1 MVDTVPPLDRHSLTG
16 GAGVRARGIWPTLRN
31 KLSFWVA
38 AVLLTAMLLLAI
50 APEWVGGWFG
60 NGDPRACDLAMSLG
74 GAAEGHPF
82 GFDVQG
88 CDVYA
93 NVIHG
98 ARNSLLV
105 GFITT
110 ALALLV
116 AVIVGTLAGI
126 YGGWIDSVLSRLTD
140 VFLGFP
146 FIIGAILLLIGL
158 GDRSVFTVSLVLALF
173 SWPTMAR
180 LVRSSVRSVRAAEFV
195 QASIAMGIGTW
206 RTTLRHVLPNAM
218 GPVLAIVALSV
229 GGIIVAEAGLTF
241 LGVGLQAPA
250 ISWGRQIAQGQS
262 LIANAPH
269 VVLWPSLFLAVT
281 ALSLI
286 SLGDS
291 LRDALDPRQR

>member
-1 MVDTVPPLDRHSLTG
+1 MVDAIPPLDRDSL
-16 GAGVRARGIWPTLRN
+16 AERAHIRPRGIWPTLRN
-31 KLSFWVA
+31 KVTFWVA
-38 AVLLTAMLLLAI
+38 LVLLAVMLVLAV

-60 NGDPRACDLAMSLG
+60 NGDPRLCDLSESLG
-74 GAAEGHPF
+74 GATEGHPF

-88 CDVYA
+88 CDLYT

-116 AVIVGTLAGI
+116 AVVVGTLAGI
-126 YGGWIDSVLSRLTD
+126 HGGWIDSVLSRLTD

-146 FIIGAILLLIGL
+146 FIIGAIILLIGL
-158 GDRSVFTVSLVLALF
+158 GERSVLTVSLVLAIF

-206 RTTLRHVLPNAM
+206 RTTVRHVLPNAL

-241 LGVGLQAPA
+241 LGVGLEAPA
-250 ISWGRQIAQGQS
+250 ISWGRQIAQGQA